1 MWRSKRNGRSM
12 RTMTRRALRAG
23 VRSTRHLIEKIDST
37 EVPGNFSNPAYV
49 YASTNAM
56 LTRFIAEDPALLRPS
71 YTWGLMHAALLAK
84 ALHLE
89 RISAIEFGV
98 AGGNGLVALE
108 RAATKLERAIG
119 VGIDVHGFDTGQ
131 GLPRPTD
138 YRDTPSVYTESTY
151 KIDAYRLRARLERT
165 TLHLGLV
172 ADTVTDFLATG
183 PPPVGFI
190 SFDLDY
196 YSSTV
201 AAFKVLEAD
210 HARVLPRI
218 HCYFDDIMGLTCS
231 EFTGERLA
239 IAEFNTTHGL
249 RKISLIPGLRY
260 FLARPYSQ
268 QQWSEMMYL
277 AHFFDHPLYGKS
289 DGLIVDA
296 ERTLDDERRRL
307 P

>member
-1 MWRSKRNGRSM
+1 V
-12 RTMTRRALRAG
+12 RTLTRRVLRAG
-23 VRSTRHLIEKIDST
+23 VRSTRHILEKIDPT
-37 EVPGNFSNPAYV
+37 GLPGNFSNPAFV

-56 LTRFIAEDPALLRPS
+56 LATFIADEPVALRPS

-84 ALHLE
+84 ALDID
-89 RISAIEFGV
+89 RVAAIEFGV

-108 RAATKLERAIG
+108 RAALKLERAVG
-119 VGIDVHGFDTGQ
+119 VGIDVHGFDTGR

-138 YRDTPSVYTESTY
+138 YRDMPNLYTESTY
-151 KIDAYRLRARLERT
+151 KMDVGRLRARLERA

-172 ADTVTDFLATG
+172 ADTVTKFLATA
-183 PPPVGFI
+183 PPPIGFI

-201 AAFKVLEAD
+201 AAFAVLGAD
-210 HARVLPRI
+210 HARVLPRV

-239 IAEFNTTHGL
+239 IAEFNETHAD
-249 RKISLIPGLRY
+249 RKIALIPGLRY
-260 FLARPYSQ
+260 FLAPPFAQ

-277 AHFFDHPLYGKS
+277 AHFFDHPLYGRS
-289 DGLIVDA
+289 DGLVVDA
-296 ERTLDDERRRL
+296 ERPLDNPFGRRRL
-307 P
+307 K